1 MYLHIGKNVI
11 LKTKDIIGIFDIN
24 IQKSKEISNIV
35 GQLAEKNQI
44 TDVSDGI
51 KKSLILIKDGNI
63 VKGYLSN
70 ISSVTLAKRAEENK
84 IK

>member
-1 MYLHIGKNVI
+1 MYLHIGKNII

>member
-1 MYLHIGKNVI
+1 MYLHIGKKII

>member
-1 MYLHIGKNVI
+1 MYLHIGKNII

-51 KKSLILIKDGNI
+51 KKSLILKENKPR
-63 VKGYLSN
+63 V
-70 ISSVTLAKRAEENK
+70 ISSGC
-84 IK
+84 